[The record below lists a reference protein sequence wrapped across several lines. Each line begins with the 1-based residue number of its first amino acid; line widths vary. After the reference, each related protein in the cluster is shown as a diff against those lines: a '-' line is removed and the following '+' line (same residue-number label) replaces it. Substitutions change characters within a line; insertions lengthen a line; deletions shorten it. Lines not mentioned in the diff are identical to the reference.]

1 MLKHV
6 PGHAVNVTPHKARDG
21 GLIAEVLETL
31 APAPKVASAQI
42 DDAQVQKLAY
52 NMGLQLTRVAGNV
65 YESPASKD
73 FWAVKNGQLVRL
85 TGAETEVDLGE
96 HIDPASVDD
105 PETSLRTILADL
117 EF

>member
-6 PGHAVNVTPHKARDG
+6 SGHAVGVAHKARDG
-21 GLIAEVLETL
+21 GIISDVMDTL
-31 APAPKVASAQI
+31 APKPKVASAKV
-42 DDAQVQKLAY
+42 DEAQVSKLAL
-52 NMGLQLTRVAGNV
+52 NMGIQLNRVAGNV
-65 YESPASKD
+65 YENPASKD

-85 TGAETEVDLGE
+85 TGSDTEVDLGE
-96 HIDPASVDD
+96 HLDPANIDD

>member
-6 PGHAVNVTPHKARDG
+6 AGHAVGVAHKARDG
-21 GLIAEVLETL
+21 GIFSEVLETL
-31 APAPKVASAQI
+31 APAPKIAAARADES
-42 DDAQVQKLAY
+42 QVQKLAL
-52 NMGLQLTRVAGNV
+52 NMGIQLNRVAGNV
-65 YESPASKD
+65 YENPASKD

-96 HIDPASVDD
+96 HIDPANIDD